1 MERNWQKLWRE
12 NIEKL
17 GAFKQW
23 KPNMTYGLSLGQNKG
38 TLSKKI
44 KILKSKDLNPGAE
57 LPVRA
62 DFIE

>member
-1 MERNWQKLWRE
+1 
-12 NIEKL
+12 
-17 GAFKQW
+17 
-23 KPNMTYGLSLGQNKG
+23 MTYGLSLGQNKG

-44 KILKSKDLNPGAE
+44 KTLKSKDLNLGAE